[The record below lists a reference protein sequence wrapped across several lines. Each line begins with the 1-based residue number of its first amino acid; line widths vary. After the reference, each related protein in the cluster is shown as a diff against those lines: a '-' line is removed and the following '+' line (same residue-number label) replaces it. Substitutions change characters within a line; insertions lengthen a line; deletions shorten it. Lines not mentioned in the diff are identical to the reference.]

1 MLKNVVAL
9 DSIKN
14 KRSTQCES
22 SRQLILRNVSKIMLE
37 IGS

>member
-22 SRQLILRNVSKIMLE
+22 SRQLILSAINLE
-37 IGS
+37 ECV